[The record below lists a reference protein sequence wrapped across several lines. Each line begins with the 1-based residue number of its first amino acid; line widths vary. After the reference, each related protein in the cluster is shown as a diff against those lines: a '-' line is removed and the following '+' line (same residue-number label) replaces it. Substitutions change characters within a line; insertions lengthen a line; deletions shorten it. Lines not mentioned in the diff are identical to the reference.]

1 MKIYWVKIYKLKM
14 DIIDLD
20 SEEFDNLSNPQRE
33 LLLCIKNSILSDN
46 DRIKLLEMIITLL
59 RDKQDSSNSIISKL
73 IKKEEKLLEDKNYIE
88 NELFNQDEL
97 IIIMRESIEVKNKKI
112 RMLSK
117 TIERLS
123 KPDTFIYSVLVFQLF
138 MLYLVFNF

>member
-1 MKIYWVKIYKLKM
+1 LKIYWVKIYILKM

-123 KPDTFIYSVLVFQLF
+123 KPDTFIYSILVFQLF
-138 MLYLVFNF
+138 ILYLVFNF

>member
-1 MKIYWVKIYKLKM
+1 M

-46 DRIKLLEMIITLL
+46 DRIKLLEMIINLL

-97 IIIMRESIEVKNKKI
+97 IILMRESIVVKNNKI

-123 KPDTFIYSVLVFQLF
+123 KPDTFIYSILVFQLF
-138 MLYLVFNF
+138 ILYLVFNF

>member
-1 MKIYWVKIYKLKM
+1 MKIYWVKFYKLKM

-46 DRIKLLEMIITLL
+46 DRIKLLEMIINLL

-123 KPDTFIYSVLVFQLF
+123 KPDTFIYSILVFQLF
-138 MLYLVFNF
+138 ILYLVFNF

>member
-1 MKIYWVKIYKLKM
+1 MKIYWVKIYILKM

-123 KPDTFIYSVLVFQLF
+123 KPDTFIYSILVFQLF
-138 MLYLVFNF
+138 ILYLVFNF

>member
-1 MKIYWVKIYKLKM
+1 M

-20 SEEFDNLSNPQRE
+20 CEEFDNLSNHQRE
-33 LLLCIKNSILSDN
+33 LLLCIKNSILSDS
-46 DRIKLLEMIITLL
+46 DRIKILEMIVNVI
-59 RDKQDSSNSIISKL
+59 RDKQDCSNLIISRL

-97 IIIMRESIEVKNKKI
+97 IILMRESIEVKNKKI

-123 KPDTFIYSVLVFQLF
+123 KPDTFIYSILVFQLF
-138 MLYLVFNF
+138 ILYLVFNF

>member
-1 MKIYWVKIYKLKM
+1 M

-123 KPDTFIYSVLVFQLF
+123 KPDTFIYSILVFQLF
-138 MLYLVFNF
+138 ILYLVFNF

>member
-1 MKIYWVKIYKLKM
+1 M